1 MVCDTT
7 GAQFEVTVHNT
18 KARPSPL
25 VQGGF
30 ETLIRVKVVWPL
42 VEKLSIYLTKV
53 EEIKYPITG
62 EYVDDSKEILKE
74 LMSPEA
80 VESLDDDE
88 DEELGDIGDENCQDN
103 DIIE

>member
-1 MVCDTT
+1 M
-7 GAQFEVTVHNT
+7 
-18 KARPSPL
+18 
-25 VQGGF
+25 QGGF